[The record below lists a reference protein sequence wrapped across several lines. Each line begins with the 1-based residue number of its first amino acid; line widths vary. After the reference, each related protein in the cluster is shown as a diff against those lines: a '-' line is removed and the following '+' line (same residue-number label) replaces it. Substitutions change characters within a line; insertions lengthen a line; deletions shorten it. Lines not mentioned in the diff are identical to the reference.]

1 MAPVATGTNTATQTI
16 ESLKQAVGGLTLN
29 ANANPKDSLPTLNLR
44 DYASF
49 DSTPSIG
56 TEFKSLTKDGKPILD
71 IREVLQDDAKL
82 KALGRLV

>member
-29 ANANPKDSLPTLNLR
+29 ANAKESQPTLDLR
-44 DYASF
+44 EYASF

>member
-16 ESLKQAVGGLTLN
+16 ESIKQAVGGLTLN
-29 ANANPKDSLPTLNLR
+29 ANTKDSLPTLNLR
-44 DYASF
+44 EYASF
-49 DSTPSIG
+49 DNTPSVG

-71 IREVLQDDAKL
+71 IQDVLRDDAKL

>member
-1 MAPVATGTNTATQTI
+1 MAPVAIGSNTATQTI

-29 ANANPKDSLPTLNLR
+29 ANGSLPDVNLR
-44 DYASF
+44 EYASF

-56 TEFKSLTKDGKPILD
+56 TEFKSSTKDGKSILD
-71 IREVLQDDAKL
+71 IRDVLNDDAKL